1 MQQRRYSEAFKRT
14 VIEAIDQ
21 EGLGWEE
28 ACRRYDIRKSVTVA
42 RWYQTYGRNRKVSQ
56 TLWIAMADERSELTR
71 LKEENKQLREALV
84 QKELEILRYRA
95 EKAYLA
101 GETPRSIKK
110 KGHTPSS
117 R

>member
-21 EGLGWEE
+21 EGLGLEE
-28 ACRRYDIRKSVTVA
+28 ACRRYDIRAAATVA
-42 RWYQTYGRNRKVSQ
+42 VWYRRYGRNKKVSQ
-56 TLWIAMADERSELTR
+56 AVWVAMADERSELTR

-101 GETPRSIKK
+101 GKTPRSIKK